1 MSEAQTGT
9 VTAHHGKA
17 RTQQEAADADLTR
30 RPLEDGHHAARPH
43 DDHAVD
49 GDDQRPSRLPLAPW
63 RPPTLSH
70 RDLPFG
76 TVSWR
81 GPRLEEAPLHLE
93 EGLRLVVTVAQL
105 RSAPSSVREEF

>member
-9 VTAHHGKA
+9 VTAHHEKA

-30 RPLEDGHHAARPH
+30 RPLEDGHHAAQPH

-81 GPRLEEAPLHLE
+81 GPRLEGTTAPR
-93 EGLRLVVTVAQL
+93 GGTAFGGNRCTAKKCPIV
-105 RSAPSSVREEF
+105 SA